1 MRGQALRDE
10 LARRRF
16 FFANVK
22 PSSPGDFCVLSFLFG
37 SLYLVDTKAGQVR
50 ATVLKP
56 FAVVPCIVWAGCHR
70 GGRDVLRVVVRDDKS
85 TNGTWVNGQR
95 IRKGAKVMVGQNR
108 DGSYDLKIVFAKHP
122 STFSVDECKMTL
134 ELMERQIAE
143 TSAAR
148 DRSRSRSVPRS
159 SFLVA
164 AEAAAQHTAATMV
177 QRQFLEYSKQ
187 QRTSRSGLFSGTSG
201 ISANGWEGAALG
213 SSTEKF
219 HKLMGVSVRKPS
231 NPAAASQAAAQAR
244 LLEQQFL
251 TAAKRRSVSKVG
263 LGA

>member
-1 MRGQALRDE
+1 
-10 LARRRF
+10 
-16 FFANVK
+16 
-22 PSSPGDFCVLSFLFG
+22 
-37 SLYLVDTKAGQVR
+37 
-50 ATVLKP
+50 
-56 FAVVPCIVWAGCHR
+56 
-70 GGRDVLRVVVRDDKS
+70 
-85 TNGTWVNGQR
+85 
-95 IRKGAKVMVGQNR
+95 MVGQNR

-148 DRSRSRSVPRS
+148 DRSRSRSGPRS

-164 AEAAAQHTAATMV
+164 AEAAAQHAANQASAAQASMV

-187 QRTSRSGLFSGTSG
+187 QRMSRNTLFSGTAG

-219 HKLMGVSVRKPS
+219 QKLMGVSARRPS

>member
-1 MRGQALRDE
+1 
-10 LARRRF
+10 
-16 FFANVK
+16 
-22 PSSPGDFCVLSFLFG
+22 
-37 SLYLVDTKAGQVR
+37 
-50 ATVLKP
+50 
-56 FAVVPCIVWAGCHR
+56 
-70 GGRDVLRVVVRDDKS
+70 
-85 TNGTWVNGQR
+85 
-95 IRKGAKVMVGQNR
+95 MVGQNR

-148 DRSRSRSVPRS
+148 DRSRSRSGPRS

-164 AEAAAQHTAATMV
+164 AEAAAQHAAASMV

-187 QRTSRSGLFSGTSG
+187 QRMSRNTLFSGTAG

-219 HKLMGVSVRKPS
+219 QKLMGVSARRPS